1 MQETEQT
8 QEIKVNQ
15 DLKLY
20 MERFRNMKPYFYIGP
35 DEWEYIKNTWEKEEV
50 RDAIT
55 DVLIEYDFPYAD
67 ISEKDAFNEYLKLK
81 AVRWHE
87 HYIETPWHA
96 RNSNNYKFP
105 LTFDG
110 TQKIFK
116 STLTGNKA
124 SNHFQQ
130 RNRMTVGARKFEA
143 PAEGWLKRKYI
154 RILTGGFYSLKYDRL
169 DRVKILSTIQMK
181 HYVCSQFKPS
191 VAKMLYDK
199 FGAKTILDFS
209 MGWGDRLCGFFA
221 SNTGEHYVGLDPR
234 TENHPIYHK
243 QAEWYSKY
251 KSFFEPEKRYTF
263 HESPAED
270 FDFSQYPD
278 YFDMVFTSPPYF
290 NVEKYSND
298 ESQSWIR
305 YDNVTAW
312 NKNFLHKAL
321 GNMIPATK
329 PGGHIAVNIAD
340 VTVDAKYAEIINPM
354 YDFMESQG
362 MKYVGTIG
370 MEMAKRPNEPGANNK
385 KLKSEMEDVD
395 ETSDECETFCD
406 NLEPVIEDTPESKFV
421 EPIFIW
427 QKPLK

>member
-1 MQETEQT
+1 MQDNNENQKNE
-8 QEIKVNQ
+8 VNK
-15 DLKLY
+15 DLIQY
-20 MERFRNMKPYFYIGP
+20 MEQFKNMKPYFYI
-35 DEWEYIKNTWEKEEV
+35 DAEKWKYITETWDKADV

-55 DVLIEYDFPYAD
+55 DVLMEYDFPYAE
-67 ISEKDAFNEYLKLK
+67 ISEKDAYNDYLKLK
-81 AVRWHE
+81 SIRWHE
-87 HYIETPWHA
+87 YFLESPWHA

-110 TQKIFK
+110 SQKIFK
-116 STLTGNKA
+116 TSITGNKA
-124 SNHFQQ
+124 SNFFQQ
-130 RNRMTVGARKFEA
+130 ANRMTVGARKFDA
-143 PAEGWLKRKYI
+143 PIEGWKSRRYI
-154 RILTGGFYSLKYDRL
+154 RVLTGGFYSLKYEKL
-169 DRVKILSTIQMK
+169 DRSKILSTVQMK
-181 HYVCSQFKPS
+181 HYICSQFKPS

-199 FGAKTILDFS
+199 FGAKTVLDFS
-209 MGWGDRLCGFFA
+209 MGWGDRMCGFFA
-221 SNTGEHYVGLDPR
+221 SNTAEHYVGLDPR
-234 TENHPIYHK
+234 EENHPIYHQ
-243 QAEWYSKY
+243 QAEWYSKHR
-251 KSFFEPEKRYTF
+251 SFFEAEKKYTF
-263 HESPAED
+263 YKSPAED
-270 FDFSQYPD
+270 FDFSEYKD

-340 VTVDAKYAEIINPM
+340 VTVDAKYVEIINPM
-354 YDFMESQG
+354 YDFMESMG

-385 KLKSEMEDVD
+385 KIKSEMTDD
-395 ETSDECETFCD
+395 DSATECDTFCD
-406 NLEPVIEDTPESKFV
+406 DVQEDSNIIDSKFV

-427 QKPLK
+427 QKPLNNN